1 MELRRIQSF
10 AALKEMIHS
19 NDIVQIYTQS
29 DLEVV
34 FSLQEYSISQKPE
47 QTEGEFFLFFFVF
60 CYIVLFSF
68 VGNVNIILVWF
79 IDFSC
84 FFRDQIFDFVS
95 ATVPIA

>member
-10 AALKEMIHS
+10 AALKEMIRS

-47 QTEGEFFLFFFVF
+47 RTEGEFFFF
-60 CYIVLFSF
+60 C
-68 VGNVNIILVWF
+68 ILLYCF
-79 IDFSC
+79 I
-84 FFRDQIFDFVS
+84 
-95 ATVPIA
+95 

>member
-10 AALKEMIHS
+10 AALKEMIRS

-47 QTEGEFFLFFFVF
+47 RTEGELFFFLF

-84 FFRDQIFDFVS
+84 FFRDQIFDFVL

>member
-10 AALKEMIHS
+10 AALKEMIRS

-47 QTEGEFFLFFFVF
+47 RTEGELLFFFYFVILF
-60 CYIVLFSF
+60 YLVLLAML
-68 VGNVNIILVWF
+68 I
-79 IDFSC
+79 
-84 FFRDQIFDFVS
+84 
-95 ATVPIA
+95 

>member
-10 AALKEMIHS
+10 AALKEMIRS

-47 QTEGEFFLFFFVF
+47 RTEGELFFFLF

-68 VGNVNIILVWF
+68 VGNVNIILV
-79 IDFSC
+79 
-84 FFRDQIFDFVS
+84 
-95 ATVPIA
+95 

>member
-10 AALKEMIHS
+10 AALKEMIRS

-47 QTEGEFFLFFFVF
+47 RTEGELFFFFYFVILF
-60 CYIVLFSF
+60 YLVLLAML
-68 VGNVNIILVWF
+68 I
-79 IDFSC
+79 
-84 FFRDQIFDFVS
+84 
-95 ATVPIA
+95 

>member
-10 AALKEMIHS
+10 AALKEMIRS

-47 QTEGEFFLFFFVF
+47 RTEGEFFFFLYFVILF
-60 CYIVLFSF
+60 YLVLLAML
-68 VGNVNIILVWF
+68 I
-79 IDFSC
+79 
-84 FFRDQIFDFVS
+84 
-95 ATVPIA
+95 